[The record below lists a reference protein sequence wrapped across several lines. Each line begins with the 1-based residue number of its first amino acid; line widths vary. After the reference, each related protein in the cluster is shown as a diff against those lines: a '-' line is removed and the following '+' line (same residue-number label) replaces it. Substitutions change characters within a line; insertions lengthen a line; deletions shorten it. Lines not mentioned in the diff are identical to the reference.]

1 MIICKRCV
9 MCVGWADCGKSHPF
23 RSSVHVLYCN
33 WEVSIMSRPREELQQ
48 ILENLM
54 SEAYEALPDDVR
66 NITPNFSGHVYFQA
80 PSRIEYP
87 AIVYERTSADTQF
100 ADDAPYIYEKR
111 YQVTVI
117 EKDPDSSIPDRVA
130 MLPKCLFD
138 RHYVTENLHHDSF
151 VIYF

>member
-1 MIICKRCV
+1 
-9 MCVGWADCGKSHPF
+9 
-23 RSSVHVLYCN
+23 
-33 WEVSIMSRPREELQQ
+33 MSRPREELQQ

-54 SEAYEALPDDVR
+54 SEAYEALPDGVR
-66 NITPNFSGHVYFQA
+66 NVTPNFSGHVYFQA

-130 MLPKCLFD
+130 MLPKCIFD